1 MTPIYEIIYEGRNV
15 TKDFAPYLESI
26 SFKEYLENKAAELEL
41 SFTNAEAYFLGDW
54 YPAIDDKITA
64 KIGYMDGQV
73 INCGLFFVDDVT
85 LSGGRSGET
94 CSFRALS
101 AYGSSIYS
109 SEVRKNHEGKAI
121 QELVS
126 GEASRLGYSAKGDLS
141 GNWSGIQKGTGLKFI
156 EQIARETGR
165 IMKIEEKDLYLIPL
179 AQVKGGAVVGT
190 ISKDDVIDY
199 SVTDKASGRITKCI
213 VKCWDTKRK
222 QLITGEYD
230 AKLAGGG
237 TRTIWDTVDDV
248 AAANDRAKNYVEDW
262 NKSGTK
268 IEITIPGD
276 VRYRAGVR
284 ATLDAGFK
292 RFAKTWYVADASHSV
307 SKYQGYQTKLT
318 LQ

>member
-1 MTPIYEIIYEGRNV
+1 MTPIYNIIYEGKDV
-15 TKDFAPYLESI
+15 SKDFAPYLESI

-41 SFTNAEAYFLGDW
+41 AFTNAEAYFLNDW
-54 YPAIDDKITA
+54 YPAINDRITA
-64 KIGYMDGQV
+64 KLGYKEAQV
-73 INCGLFFVDDVT
+73 INCGVFFVDDVT
-85 LSGGRSGET
+85 LSGGRMGDVA
-94 CSFRALS
+94 SFRALS

-109 SEVRKNHEGKAI
+109 TEVRKNHEGKAV

-165 IMKIEEKDLYLIPL
+165 VMKIEDVDLYLIPL
-179 AQVKGGAVVGT
+179 SQVQAGQVVGT
-190 ISKDDVIDY
+190 IKKTDVIDY
-199 SVTDKASGRITKCI
+199 SVTDKASGRITRCI
-213 VKCWDTKRK
+213 VKCWDKKKK

-248 AAANDRAKNYVEDW
+248 SAANDRAKNYVEDW
-262 NKSGTK
+262 NKTGTK
-268 IEITIPGD
+268 IEITIPGN

-284 ATLDAGFK
+284 VTLDAGFK

>member
-1 MTPIYEIIYEGRNV
+1 MKPTYIIIYENKNV
-15 TKDFAPYLESI
+15 TGDFAPYLESI
-26 SFKEYLENKAAELEL
+26 TFKEYLENKAAELEL
-41 SFTNAEAYFLGDW
+41 SFTNAESYFLGDW
-54 YPAIDDKITA
+54 YPAIDDKLTA
-64 KIGYMDGQV
+64 KIGYIDGQV

-85 LSGGRSGET
+85 ISGGRSGDSV
-94 CSFRALS
+94 SFRALS

-165 IMKIEEKDLYLIPL
+165 VMKIEEKDLYLIPL
-179 AQVKGGAVVGT
+179 AQVKGGSVVGT
-190 ISKDDVIDY
+190 VLKADVLDY
-199 SVTDKASGRITKCI
+199 TVTDKAAGRITKCI
-213 VKCWDTKRK
+213 VKCWDKKKK

-230 AKLAGGG
+230 AKLPGGG

-248 AAANDRAKNYVEDW
+248 SAANDRAKSYVEDW
-262 NKSGTK
+262 NKTGTK

-284 ATLDAGFK
+284 ITLGSDFK
-292 RFAKTWYVADASHSV
+292 RFAKTWYVAEVSHSV